1 MGEQGAEKRP
11 TPVPER
17 AAVRRWRRT
26 QFLALGFTP
35 REAEVLTKAP
45 VDVALVR
52 KLVAAD
58 CPLETVRR
66 IVL

>member
-11 TPVPER
+11 KQVPER
-17 AAVRRWRRT
+17 TAVRHWRRT

-35 REAEVLTKAP
+35 KEAEVLMKAP
-45 VDVALVR
+45 VDVAQVR

-58 CPLETVRR
+58 CPLDTVRR